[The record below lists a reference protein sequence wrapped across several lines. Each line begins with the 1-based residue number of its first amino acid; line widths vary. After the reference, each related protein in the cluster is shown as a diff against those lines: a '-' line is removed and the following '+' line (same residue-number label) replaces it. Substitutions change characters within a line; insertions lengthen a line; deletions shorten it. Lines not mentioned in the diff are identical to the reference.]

1 MKYCHF
7 WAIFEDLFIN
17 TRIPPFVMEHPV
29 VTCCKWVS
37 LYCHIQ
43 NYINVT
49 NVRGRVRDTTRCTSE
64 LKSEKKCY
72 SGKPQRLKST
82 FFEKFSNRAAMTEPA
97 EVRKKFQ
104 KNVDINQSCNH
115 LYTHFYL
122 TIFPF
127 LTHCVIQFYT
137 LLFVFLIDIWAW
149 ILIWD
154 IGVR

>member
-1 MKYCHF
+1 MVLYKTLAC
-7 WAIFEDLFIN
+7 WALTIWNIVIFGPYFKIIN

-49 NVRGRVRDTTRCTSE
+49 NVRGHVRDTTRCTSE

-82 FFEKFSNRAAMTEPA
+82 FFWKKIQTEQLWQSLRKWGKNFKKTLILTNRATT
-97 EVRKKFQ
+97 
-104 KNVDINQSCNH
+104 C
-115 LYTHFYL
+115 TH
-122 TIFPF
+122 
-127 LTHCVIQFYT
+127 
-137 LLFVFLIDIWAW
+137 
-149 ILIWD
+149 ILISQYFHF
-154 IGVR
+154 